1 MNILSEKIKEVASS
15 TIPVV
20 LLVLALT
27 FTIVDVEPDL
37 LIRFL
42 VGAFFVLI
50 GLSIFLMGID
60 MSMISIGDHMAEATA
75 RNRSLV
81 GMLILSFMLGFLVT
95 VAEPDLLIL
104 GDQVEKASAG
114 AMGATFMVYIV
125 SIGVG
130 IMISLGV
137 LRVMKSKALNKF
149 MALTYLIIAVLSLFV
164 ADGFMAIAFDA
175 SGATT
180 GALTTP
186 FVLALC
192 AGLARAKGGKSAK
205 EDSFGLVGI
214 MSAGPILAVMLMA
227 IITGQKEIHGTAEI
241 FAAESG
247 IIGPIIRILPSIFLE
262 SIVALVPI
270 TSLFFIYNF
279 VKFKISGR
287 EIREIIIGLFFTI
300 FGLTIFLTGVNSG
313 FMDMGKV
320 IGIEIANGSLK
331 LLPWIGLLLGL
342 IVVLAEPAVHVLG
355 HQVETVTNGHIPVK
369 LLKLT
374 LSIGVG
380 LAISF
385 SMVRIMVPEVKL
397 WYFLL
402 PGFLIGIILS
412 FKADPIFVG
421 IAYDAGGVAS
431 GPMTATFVLA
441 FAQGAAMQIPTADVI
456 VDGFGVIAMVAMSPV
471 LCVMILG
478 VLFKMRESRHVLGDF
493 EDDIQV
499 SSFRPEL
506 FSKNDCLLITIDRNL
521 SDEAIQ
527 LARDVGARGATVV
540 HGRKFKDV
548 EETFMSF
555 EIPEEKDLLIMVVE
569 SEISL
574 KIVENLEEKLKLER
588 TAFKL
593 LPTEAFGIS
602 GN

>member
-27 FTIVDVEPDL
+27 FTIVDVELDL

-42 VGAFFVLI
+42 IGAFLVLI
-50 GLSIFLMGID
+50 GLSVFLMGID
-60 MSMISIGDHMAEATA
+60 LSMISIGDHMAEATA
-75 RNRSLV
+75 RSRSLI
-81 GMLILSFMLGFLVT
+81 GMLVLSFLLGFLVT

-114 AMGATFMVYIV
+114 AMGSTFMVYIV

-130 IMISLGV
+130 IMIALGV
-137 LRVMKSKALNKF
+137 IRVMKSKPLNKF
-149 MALTYLIIAVLSLFV
+149 MAITYGIILVLSIFV

-192 AGLARAKGGKSAK
+192 AGLARAKGGKSA
-205 EDSFGLVGI
+205 EDDSFGLVGI

-247 IIGPIIRILPSIFLE
+247 IIQPIIRILPSIFLE
-262 SIVALVPI
+262 SVIALVPI

-279 VKFKISGR
+279 VKFKIPRR
-287 EIREIIIGLFFTI
+287 EIKEIIIGLFFTI
-300 FGLTIFLTGVNSG
+300 FGLTLFLTGVNSG

-320 IGIEIANGSLK
+320 IGIEIASGSLK
-331 LLPWIGLLLGL
+331 LLPLIGLFLGL

-380 LAISF
+380 LAISL
-385 SMVRIMVPEVKL
+385 SMVRIMVPEVRL

-478 VLFKMRESRHVLGDF
+478 VLFKMRESKHVLNDI

-499 SSFRPEL
+499 SSFRPDL
-506 FSKNDCLLITIDRNL
+506 FSKNDCLLITIDRDL

-527 LARDVGARGATVV
+527 LAREVGARGATVV

-548 EETFMSF
+548 EEIFLSF
-555 EIPEEKDLLIMVVE
+555 EIPEEKDLLIMVVDN
-569 SEISL
+569 EISL
-574 KIVENLEEKLKLER
+574 KIMEALEDKMNLESSD
-588 TAFKL
+588 FSM

-602 GN
+602 G